1 MEGKIVIG
9 TEIDTIMLDKQ
20 IDLLEDKLEGLVE
33 EYEIL
38 EKTEPFEGQTKELI
52 KLGNEISTTKNKLVV
67 LYEKQSNI
75 SKIDLSK
82 LSKGMS
88 DIIGKV
94 TKWGLALFGIRTAYS
109 FIRSAVNEVVQQ
121 DELMKNQIEYMKYAV
136 GTALKPVFEIILNV
150 IYKII
155 AGIGSI
161 IKLITGINI
170 FSKATANN
178 FKNMNTSASA
188 LRKTLAG
195 FDEMNV
201 INQSG
206 GTGLLGD
213 ISSQLDDLK
222 DLSIEV
228 ENMAKKIKRWFLGGD
243 TLQEGLDNF
252 IPTLK
257 KTYEPFY
264 RQVLKPY
271 IIDPFVDTSK
281 QIAKMSEPIWRPMYN
296 SAVQLRKDI
305 KELFAPFVNWFKENV
320 LDAIK
325 TKINSFKNEFLK
337 NFAPFINKIIYWI
350 NNTFGVFGV
359 KLDYIEIK
367 SDETGNEI
375 KQSIGGALDDT
386 KNKADKLSKPE
397 YTININSSKIKTS
410 SSWLDNIIKSL
421 KELTS
426 KTWNIVTSF
435 ASGGISGGTINGW
448 LQPLRDKLS
457 QIGIKLPYLARG
469 GIVNNPG
476 NGVFMGGYVAGERGQ
491 EGVIP
496 LTDSQQ
502 MALLGEAIGK
512 YININATVPVYVGNR
527 MVAREIKRINAEDD
541 FAYNR

>member
-1 MEGKIVIG
+1 MEGKIIIG
-9 TEIDTIMLDKQ
+9 TEIDTKSFDKEIAYLEAKLNDVEATLQ
-20 IDLLEDKLEGLVE
+20 MASEDKTLFS
-33 EYEIL
+33 
-38 EKTEPFEGQTKELI
+38 T
-52 KLGNEISTTKNKLVV
+52 NEIRELEVEAEKLKNKLIV
-67 LYEKQSNI
+67 LYEKQSDI
-75 SKIDLSK
+75 GKIDLSK

-222 DLSIEV
+222 DLSTEV
-228 ENMAKKIKRWFLGGD
+228 ESMAKKIKRWFLGGD

-271 IIDPFVDTSK
+271 IIDPFVDTSE
-281 QIAKMSEPIWRPMYN
+281 QIAKISEPIWRPMYN
-296 SAVQLRKDI
+296 SAVQLWKDV
-305 KELFAPFVNWFKENV
+305 KEVFSPSVNWFEENI
-320 LDAIK
+320 LKGLK
-325 TKINSFKNEFLK
+325 TKFNTYKNAFLEK
-337 NFAPFINKIIYWI
+337 FAPFINKIIYFI
-350 NNTFGVFGV
+350 NNTFGIFGV
-359 KLDYIEIK
+359 NLKYIEIK

-386 KNKADKLSKPE
+386 KNKANNLSKPE

-410 SSWLDNIIKSL
+410 SSWLDNIIKNL

-426 KTWNIVTSF
+426 KTWNIITSF
-435 ASGGISGGTINGW
+435 TSGGINGGTINSW
-448 LQPLRDKLS
+448 LQPLRDRLS
-457 QIGIKLPYLARG
+457 QIGIKLPYFARG
-469 GIVNNPG
+469 GIINNPG
-476 NGVFMGGYVAGERGQ
+476 NGVFMGNYVAGERGQ

-527 MVAREIKRINAEDD
+527 MVARELKRISAEDD

>member
-1 MEGKIVIG
+1 MEGKIIIG
-9 TEIDTIMLDKQ
+9 TEIDTKSFDKEIAYLEAKLNDVEATLQ
-20 IDLLEDKLEGLVE
+20 MASEDKTLFS
-33 EYEIL
+33 
-38 EKTEPFEGQTKELI
+38 T
-52 KLGNEISTTKNKLVV
+52 NEIRELEVEAEKLKNKLIV
-67 LYEKQSNI
+67 LYEKQSDI
-75 SKIDLSK
+75 GKIDLSK

-228 ENMAKKIKRWFLGGD
+228 ESMAKKIKRWFLGGD

-296 SAVQLRKDI
+296 SAVQLWKDI

-512 YININATVPVYVGNR
+512 YISLKATIPVYVGNR
-527 MVAREIKRINAEDD
+527 QVAREIKKIEMENN
-541 FAYNR
+541 FAYNK